1 MVINPHRL
9 EHFFFSR
16 SMDLDVLIDWV
27 WFSIRILS
35 LKAKFF
41 VIVIDCMFCDLGLN
55 LQMNFDLLCFPL
67 H

>member
-35 LKAKFF
+35 LKA
-41 VIVIDCMFCDLGLN
+41 
-55 LQMNFDLLCFPL
+55 NFLS
-67 H
+67 

>member
-1 MVINPHRL
+1 MNPHRL

-35 LKAKFF
+35 LKA
-41 VIVIDCMFCDLGLN
+41 
-55 LQMNFDLLCFPL
+55 NFLS
-67 H
+67 